1 MFSSMVDAIGLAFS
15 SKLYT
20 LAWNVHNLR
29 VWHGTIRC
37 LQFAPHDGGRQTSS
51 LLSPATSPHS
61 VFYQRLRFCG
71 TAIHGAGPLPAPYQN
86 P

>member
-29 VWHGTIRC
+29 VWQWKIIPI
-37 LQFAPHDGGRQTSS
+37 FYI
-51 LLSPATSPHS
+51 AT
-61 VFYQRLRFCG
+61 VLYK
-71 TAIHGAGPLPAPYQN
+71 IN
-86 P
+86 W